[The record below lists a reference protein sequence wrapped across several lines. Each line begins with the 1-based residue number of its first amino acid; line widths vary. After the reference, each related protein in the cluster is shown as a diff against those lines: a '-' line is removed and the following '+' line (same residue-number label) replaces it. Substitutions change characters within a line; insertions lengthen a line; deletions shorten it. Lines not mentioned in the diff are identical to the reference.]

1 MKRTKVVFYF
11 DQDLDLD
18 VLGELVDAAIDSLC
32 EAISN
37 AGGNGVQSYAD
48 GNCTRIGHVNSK
60 EGNYT
65 VRQAEVRRVEL
76 FQGESPRGNGMS
88 LSLVALEGY
97 FKELDRIHAEALT
110 TASQQAI
117 ATVAAELATWVEEA
131 RQTEIEAWQTERRE
145 RAARLDRL
153 EE

>member
-1 MKRTKVVFYF
+1 MALPTGVKLMKRTKIVFYF

-37 AGGNGVQSYAD
+37 AGGKGVQSYAD
-48 GNCTRIGHVNSK
+48 GNCTRIGHVNSR

-76 FQGESPRGNGMS
+76 FQGESTWDD
-88 LSLVALEGY
+88 E
-97 FKELDRIHAEALT
+97 E
-110 TASQQAI
+110 
-117 ATVAAELATWVEEA
+117 TV
-131 RQTEIEAWQTERRE
+131 
-145 RAARLDRL
+145 
-153 EE
+153 